1 MKNISPGRLF
11 GIQSVKV
18 VVSISL
24 TDVSL
29 LGVVSRAAAFF
40 SPLLIAVIA
49 IAMFVGDALGQSGR
63 RNVRVPSIPE
73 APVQAPIF
81 SQPEPEPKAA
91 PVEVPM
97 LGGVLTENILHRQIK
112 GLDSGSFRLGDFGDK
127 VIVVNLWASWCG
139 PCRREVPEY
148 EKVRKDYAGSKVEF
162 IGLTA
167 EDPRSAADNVKKFV
181 RSLNFNFRIGWI
193 DRETSIALSEGRNS
207 IPQTLVITPS
217 GRIISHWNGYA
228 QGRNGDR
235 LRAAIERALQE
246 GKE

>member
-1 MKNISPGRLF
+1 MKDFPPSRLF
-11 GIQSVKV
+11 GIQSVKDV
-18 VVSISL
+18 VLISL
-24 TDVSL
+24 TDISL
-29 LGVVSRAAAFF
+29 LGVVSRLPVFV
-40 SPLLIAVIA
+40 SPLLIAVFA
-49 IAMFVGDALGQSGR
+49 ITMFAGEALGQSGR

-81 SQPEPEPKAA
+81 SQPEPEPKSA
-91 PVEVPM
+91 PVEAPM
-97 LGGVLTENILHRQIK
+97 LGGVLTESILHRQIK

-181 RSLNFNFRIGWI
+181 RSLNYSFRIGWI
-193 DRETSIALSEGRNS
+193 DRETAIALSEGRNS

-235 LRAAIERALQE
+235 LRAAIERAL
-246 GKE
+246 KE